1 MKHLSF
7 EPFKNWFGYTRRERR
22 ASSIL
27 LMVILAITFSRFII
41 PDKKIPV
48 EEIIRN
54 IPEETSV
61 NSPYLKETIPGSRT
75 TGSASFQKSKPKLDL
90 NTCDSALLESLP
102 GIGPVL
108 SARIIRYR
116 NLLGGFASVS
126 QLREVYGLPEETF
139 NIISERLKVDSLAV
153 KKISVNTADFKQLI
167 RLPYFDRYEVN
178 AILKY
183 RELKAQ
189 IADLNELVDNKLITK
204 EKLIKVRPYL
214 EINKK
219 THALD

>member
-27 LMVILAITFSRFII
+27 LILILAITFFRFII

-54 IPEETSV
+54 IPGEISENTPNRMETVYRSW
-61 NSPYLKETIPGSRT
+61 NAS
-75 TGSASFQKSKPKLDL
+75 SASIQKSKPKIDL

-108 SARIIRYR
+108 SARIIKYR

-139 NIISERLKVDSLAV
+139 NMISDRLTADSSAV
-153 KKISVNTADFKQLI
+153 KKISLNAGDFKQLI
-167 RLPYFDRYEVN
+167 RLPYLDKYEVN
-178 AILKY
+178 AILRY
-183 RELKAQ
+183 RELKGR
-189 IADLNELVDNKLITK
+189 IGDLNELIVNKLITK
-204 EKLIKVRPYL
+204 EKMNKVRPYL
-214 EINKK
+214 MVE
-219 THALD
+219 